1 MDPIVE
7 FLEFSNGLVK
17 EAVPKEL
24 REKELE
30 MWHTWNNNGR
40 KQEDMRPLLQSMRP
54 LILKEANSWAHQ
66 RDIPPAAIRA
76 EFTNQAVKAFET
88 YDPTRAGLHTHVTN
102 QMLQAR
108 RFVVSYQNP
117 ARIVESR
124 VYDVGQFNN
133 ATQRLSDTLGRAPTQ
148 LELADEL
155 KWSPRRVKMLQS
167 EIKTAVPSSQFSADA
182 ASMVPSRQQEILR
195 LLPYELSPDER
206 AVFEHIYGIG
216 GKAKLSPGEIA
227 TKLNMS
233 SPKVSRL
240 KASIAAKFEQ
250 YIP

>member
-1 MDPIVE
+1 MDPVSE
-7 FLEFSNGLVK
+7 FLSFSGGLYK
-17 EAVPKEL
+17 EAVSKEQ
-24 REKELE
+24 RKQELE
-30 MWHTWNNNGR
+30 MWHTWNKNGR
-40 KQEDMRPLLQSMRP
+40 KQEDMRPLLNSMRP
-54 LILKEANSWAHQ
+54 LILKEANSWARQ

-76 EFTNQAVKAFET
+76 EFTNQAVKGFET
-88 YDPTRAGLHTHVTN
+88 YDPTRAGLHTHLTN

-108 RFVVSYQNP
+108 RFVVSNQNP

-124 VYDVGQFNN
+124 VYGIGDFNN
-133 ATQRLSDTLGRAPTQ
+133 AKQRLTDTLGRDPTQ

-155 KWSPRRVKMLQS
+155 KWSPRKVKMMQS
-167 EIKTAVPSSQFSADA
+167 EIKVAVPASQFSADV

-195 LLPYELSPDER
+195 LLPYELTPDER

-233 SPKVSRL
+233 APKISRI
-240 KASIAAKFEQ
+240 KAAIAAKYEG
-250 YIP
+250 YIK